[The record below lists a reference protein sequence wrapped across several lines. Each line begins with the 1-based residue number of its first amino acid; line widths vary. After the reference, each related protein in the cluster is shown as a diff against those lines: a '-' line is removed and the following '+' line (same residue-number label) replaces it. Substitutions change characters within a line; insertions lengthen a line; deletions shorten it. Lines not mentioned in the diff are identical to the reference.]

1 MPEVFEINLLDAK
14 GIVNAREVV
23 LDSLRRGEIIVAAIE
38 HAYVFACDAFDRDAV
53 KRLHTL
59 RADDYGVASQVMIG
73 KTQTLQGIA
82 QNVTPE
88 VTLLVE
94 NFWPGLLTLHLQPHQ
109 GLSWDLGDGGD
120 LNEFAVR
127 IPKRDFFL
135 SVLEK
140 SGPLAVSSAALA
152 GRPPIVDIGFIAALV
167 SEIGVYAEEG
177 ILEPGPAST
186 VIRQRKKGADF
197 GLELV
202 REGSITLAQLQE
214 IVPTLSKEE

>member
-14 GIVNAREVV
+14 GIDNAREVV
-23 LDSLRRGEIIVAAIE
+23 LDSIRRGEIIVAAIE

-53 KRLHTL
+53 RRLHTL
-59 RADDYGVASQVMIG
+59 RADDYGIACQVMIG
-73 KTQTLQGIA
+73 KIETLSGIA
-82 QNVTPE
+82 QNVTPDIK
-88 VTLLVE
+88 TLTE

-120 LNEFAVR
+120 LGEFAVR
-127 IPKRDFFL
+127 IPQRDFFR

-152 GRPPIVDIGFIAALV
+152 GRPPVVDIGFIAALD

-177 ILEPGPAST
+177 VLEPGPAST
-186 VIRQRKKGADF
+186 VVRQKIIGIDS

-202 REGSITLAQLQE
+202 REGAITLRELQE
-214 IVPTLSKEE
+214 IMPTLSKEE